1 VSGQVTVF
9 SLLDFTVAALALKR
23 KLSLPVSRMWQ
34 WCVSLFDT
42 FDDAVNTK
50 LSSKRKSGQ
59 ILKVILFGSMARGDW
74 VDDKLSGY
82 KSDYDLLV
90 VVNNHTFT
98 DLHEYW
104 HAADERFIREFTV
117 TQHITA
123 PVNFIVHDLGDV
135 NDQLARGRPFF
146 SDIARDGI
154 VLYEAPGHPLAKPK
168 SLTQDEV
175 RAEALGYYEQW
186 IPKARNFLIGYE
198 TYRNIS
204 NRKLAVFTLHQ
215 AVESL
220 YHCLLLVLTLYSPK
234 SHRITM
240 LRSQAEALDD
250 RLKVIW
256 PNDTKLHR
264 QAFDR
269 LRRAYVEARY
279 SAAYEI
285 TDEELAWIAGQVQ
298 QLQQIVGAVC
308 EDRLNPAHLSD

>member
-1 VSGQVTVF
+1 MNADRIDHLPDS
-9 SLLDFTVAALALKR
+9 KR
-23 KLSLPVSRMWQ
+23 RELEFVVKV
-34 WCVSLFDT
+34 LFDT
-42 FDDAVNTK
+42 FDDAVKTK

-82 KSDYDLLV
+82 KSDFDLLV
-90 VVNNHTFT
+90 VVNSHTFT

-104 HAADERFIREFTV
+104 HAADERFVRDFT
-117 TQHITA
+117 ITHNINA
-123 PVNFIVHDLGDV
+123 PVNFIVHDLADV

-154 VLYEAPGHPLAKPK
+154 MLYEAPGHPLAKPK
-168 SLTQDEV
+168 PLTQDEV
-175 RAEALGYYEQW
+175 KTEALDYYEQW
-186 IPKARNFLIGYE
+186 FPKAADLFVGYE
-198 TYRNIS
+198 AYRNIS

-215 AVESL
+215 AVEAL
-220 YHCLLLVLTLYSPK
+220 YHCVLLVLTLYSPK

-285 TDEELAWIAGQVQ
+285 ADEELTWIAEQVK
-298 QLQQIVGAVC
+298 QLQQIVGTVC
-308 EDRLNPAHLSD
+308 QDRLNPPHLAD